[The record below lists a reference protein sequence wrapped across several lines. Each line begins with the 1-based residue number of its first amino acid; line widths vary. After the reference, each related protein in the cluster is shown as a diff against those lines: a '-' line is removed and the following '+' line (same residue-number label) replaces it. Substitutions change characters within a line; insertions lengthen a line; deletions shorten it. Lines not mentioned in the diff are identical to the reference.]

1 MVWQKRYS
9 PPGSS
14 PGTLH
19 IPPALQGDVRI
30 TVIHYSSDVFT
41 ETDITDLDDF
51 LSNMPTDGV
60 VWINVDGLG
69 DISVLKKL
77 GQHLNLHPLAL
88 EDVLNVPQRSKM
100 EDYEHYAFLVFR
112 MAFVEA
118 AMQGRM
124 EQVSLFLGSSY
135 VLTFQEEAEHDTFEP
150 VRQRLRQQR
159 GKIRHRGAD
168 YLAYALLD
176 AAIDSFFPV
185 LEALGEKLEALEEAV
200 LEEPTRETMERI
212 HLIRR
217 TFMHLR
223 RAMWPTR
230 EAIQA
235 FAHSESEWVTE
246 PTKVFLRDCYDHV
259 LQVLDM
265 LESYRDLAGSLMD
278 TYLSA
283 QSHHEGAHH
292 HCHHLHPLNLYRRY
306 LRHEF
311 RWL

>member
-1 MVWQKRYS
+1 
-9 PPGSS
+9 
-14 PGTLH
+14 
-19 IPPALQGDVRI
+19 
-30 TVIHYSSDVFT
+30 
-41 ETDITDLDDF
+41 
-51 LSNMPTDGV
+51 MPTDGV

-283 QSHHEGAHH
+283 QSHRMNEVMKVLTIIATIFI
-292 HCHHLHPLNLYRRY
+292 PLTFIAGIYGMNFDGSESWLNMPELRWDWGYPFCLALMAGVALCLVVFFRRKG
-306 LRHEF
+306 
-311 RWL
+311 WL